1 MESGRGPIGIIL
13 EDILN
18 LRAEVELLSQY
29 EAKNIPMIFSEFLR
43 YADEI

>member
-1 MESGRGPIGIIL
+1 MESVRGPIVIIF
-13 EDILN
+13 EDIRYI
-18 LRAEVELLSQY
+18 RAEVELLSRY